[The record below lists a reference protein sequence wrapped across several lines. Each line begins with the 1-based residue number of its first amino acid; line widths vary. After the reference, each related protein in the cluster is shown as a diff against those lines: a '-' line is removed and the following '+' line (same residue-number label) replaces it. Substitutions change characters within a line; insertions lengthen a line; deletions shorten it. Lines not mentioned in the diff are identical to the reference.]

1 MQITISNNQSQATAT
16 NIVDRVKTFEDACEV
31 LGIKG
36 DVFIGVLNDGL
47 SSEGE
52 KLIAH
57 AKLLIII
64 KALNQGWTPNWKDSN
79 ETKYY
84 PYWDMEDG
92 GFSLDCVSAYY
103 QGTIVPSCLCFKSKS
118 LAEYATKQF
127 LGLYKTYFTN

>member
-1 MQITISNNQSQATAT
+1 MQIAISNNQSQTTAT

-36 DVFIGVLNDGL
+36 DVFVGVLNDGL
-47 SSEGE
+47 SDVSE

-57 AKLLIII
+57 TKLLIII
-64 KALNQGWTPNWKDSN
+64 RALNQGWTPNWNNGN
-79 ETKYY
+79 EAKFY
-84 PYWDMEDG
+84 PYWDMEK
-92 GFSLDCVSAYY
+92 GFSLLYVSDYY
-103 QGTIVPSCLCFKSKS
+103 LFTFVPSCLCFKSKP